1 MNLKKYATFLYW
13 GGAIFLLIHPPVKY
27 CLGRF
32 CTPQGHQF
40 LWETIYEVDITK
52 LILYEIA
59 LFIGFAFIWKMIPG
73 DDLSNSNQGI
83 EFNRDMLEMI
93 SPALKTCSE
102 ITAFYRLQGMDQ
114 SEAEA
119 NAINALVNCSPMVK
133 EHFRAAVRHVYR
145 LSEND
150 LNILANEFLKKQ
162 NLNS

>member
-1 MNLKKYATFLYW
+1 M
-13 GGAIFLLIHPPVKY
+13 
-27 CLGRF
+27 
-32 CTPQGHQF
+32 
-40 LWETIYEVDITK
+40 WETIYEVDITK

-119 NAINALVNCSPMVK
+119 NAINALVNCSPMAK